1 MRVVYDTNVLI
12 SGLFWDGPPRELIKK
27 AIDGQVELVV
37 SEFILKELAETLLDS
52 FGLFEKEVSSILEK
66 VGAISII
73 VCPAKSLH
81 LVRDKDD
88 NRILECAV
96 EGECDYLVTG
106 DSDLLSLREHHGVRI
121 VSPRDFLDLR

>member
-27 AIDGQVELVV
+27 AIDGQVELVL
-37 SEFILKELAETLLDS
+37 SEFILKELAETLADS
-52 FGLFEKEVSSILEK
+52 FGLSEKEVNPILEK
-66 VGAISII
+66 VRAISTI
-73 VCPAKSLH
+73 VYPVKSLH
-81 LVRDKDD
+81 VVRDKDD
-88 NRILECAV
+88 DRILECAV

-106 DSDLLSLREHHGVRI
+106 DSDLLSLREYHGVRI